1 MTADTTVA
9 VPRSTGRAVS
19 SWRAGLLVIEGH
31 WTWYK
36 RNWKAT
42 VMSSVGLPV
51 LYLIAMGLGFG
62 SQVHS
67 TTVTGGLS
75 YLVYLAPGLLAAA
88 AIQTAAGEG
97 TFPILS
103 GFKWQKNF
111 IGITNTP
118 ITPQQLVSATFLWIA
133 LRILFSGAVFLAI
146 AAAVGA
152 VTSPA
157 MLASLLFS
165 VLCGM
170 GFAGPVVAFA
180 ASVNDEGVKFNLIF
194 RFIVVPM
201 TLFSGTM
208 FPVSQLPAWVRPIAW
223 VTPLWHGTELSRG
236 IAFGTL
242 HFWPAVGHVAYL
254 LALFAA
260 GVLIARA
267 RFRSRLAG

>member
-1 MTADTTVA
+1 MAAETITQA
-9 VPRSTGRAVS
+9 RSTGRAVS
-19 SWRAGLLVIEGH
+19 PWQASMLVIEGH
-31 WTWYK
+31 WAWYR

-42 VMSSVGLPV
+42 VMSSVGIPV

-67 TTVTGGLS
+67 TSFTGGLT
-75 YLVYLAPGLLAAA
+75 YLQYIAPGLLAAG
-88 AIQTAAGEG
+88 AIQNAAGEG

-118 ITPQQLVSATFLWIA
+118 ITPGQLVRATFLWIA
-133 LRILFSGAVFLAI
+133 LRMLFSGAVYLLI

-152 VTSPA
+152 LTSP
-157 MLASLLFS
+157 MVLVSLLFA

-180 ASVNDEGVKFNLIF
+180 AAVNDEGVKFNLIF

-201 TLFSGTM
+201 TLFSGAM
-208 FPVSQLPAWVRPIAW
+208 FPIAQLPAWVRPVAW
-223 VTPLWHGTELSRG
+223 ITPLWHGTELSRG
-236 IAFGTL
+236 IELGTL
-242 HFWPAVGHVAYL
+242 GLWPAVGHIAYL
-254 LALFAA
+254 LVLFAVGA
-260 GVLIARA
+260 VIARA